1 MICDT
6 EGDSERPCIL
16 SNFSNAGAKIT
27 GVRPATVPD
36 EFMLR
41 ITPRGRMR
49 KCRVLWRSTSS
60 DTLGA
65 LFTDL
70 FPSVEEPHTGD
81 AARDPVAS

>member
-1 MICDT
+1 M
-6 EGDSERPCIL
+6 
-16 SNFSNAGAKIT
+16 GAKIT
-27 GVRPATVPD
+27 DVRLDTVPD

-49 KCRVLWRSTSS
+49 KCRVLWRSSSS

-65 LFTDL
+65 VFTEL
-70 FPSVEEPHTGD
+70 FPSVEEPHTRD